1 MKMHLGTRLGI
12 AFGLISC
19 IVFLSIGGLSYHNM
33 QQMVL
38 QQQDEA
44 LALRISRIEIFLA
57 DQQSFQVLIEHPEL
71 YENMLGQEDNLL
83 ILKNAQNTLI
93 DINPLNIT
101 IPLLDYHTRLNY
113 QNNKLEQ
120 PTTRLAFKQV
130 DFNGQSYQLI
140 AGKQLAAGQQV
151 LKHYLIKLV
160 IYTLLGIILSTLLAW
175 LMGHYLLR
183 SMRQLIYATQQINVQ
198 QLDQRIELPS
208 RTIEVQQLTEAMNAM
223 LDRIQQGYEQLAR
236 FSEDI
241 SHELRTPLNNLMG
254 QTQIALSKSR
264 SRDELENL
272 LYSHLEE
279 YERLTQMIENML
291 FIARVE
297 HGHYQIEKQTLE
309 LSQII
314 EDLLAYFEFL
324 AEEKNISIY
333 TDIPAQLNIAAH
345 PEHLQRALANL
356 LSNAVQYGKENGEI
370 RITAMTTENSC
381 RIDVLTAGVQIPE
394 QHLAHLF
401 ERFYQVDSSRHQ
413 KAQTGGLGLAI
424 VQSIMQLHQGEVQVN
439 NHSQGVVF
447 SLIFPI

>member
-1 MKMHLGTRLGI
+1 MSLMLPYADYVLKLMTISAQNLFIRYVVWAISWMCTHEN
-12 AFGLISC
+12 AFGHTSRHRLWSHFLYR
-19 IVFLSIGGLSYHNM
+19 FLSIGGLSYHNM
-33 QQMVL
+33 QQMVQ

-101 IPLLDYHTRLNY
+101 IPLLDYHTKLNY

-130 DFNGQSYQLI
+130 NFNGQTYQLI

-223 LDRIQQGYEQLAR
+223 LDRIQQGYEQLVR

-297 HGHYQIEKQTLE
+297 HGHYQIE
-309 LSQII
+309 
-314 EDLLAYFEFL
+314 
-324 AEEKNISIY
+324 N
-333 TDIPAQLNIAAH
+333 
-345 PEHLQRALANL
+345 
-356 LSNAVQYGKENGEI
+356 
-370 RITAMTTENSC
+370 
-381 RIDVLTAGVQIPE
+381 
-394 QHLAHLF
+394 
-401 ERFYQVDSSRHQ
+401 RH
-413 KAQTGGLGLAI
+413 
-424 VQSIMQLHQGEVQVN
+424 
-439 NHSQGVVF
+439 
-447 SLIFPI
+447 

>member
-33 QQMVL
+33 QQMVQ

-151 LKHYLIKLV
+151 LKHYLI
-160 IYTLLGIILSTLLAW
+160 
-175 LMGHYLLR
+175 
-183 SMRQLIYATQQINVQ
+183 
-198 QLDQRIELPS
+198 
-208 RTIEVQQLTEAMNAM
+208 
-223 LDRIQQGYEQLAR
+223 
-236 FSEDI
+236 
-241 SHELRTPLNNLMG
+241 
-254 QTQIALSKSR
+254 
-264 SRDELENL
+264 
-272 LYSHLEE
+272 
-279 YERLTQMIENML
+279 
-291 FIARVE
+291 
-297 HGHYQIEKQTLE
+297 
-309 LSQII
+309 
-314 EDLLAYFEFL
+314 
-324 AEEKNISIY
+324 
-333 TDIPAQLNIAAH
+333 
-345 PEHLQRALANL
+345 
-356 LSNAVQYGKENGEI
+356 
-370 RITAMTTENSC
+370 
-381 RIDVLTAGVQIPE
+381 
-394 QHLAHLF
+394 
-401 ERFYQVDSSRHQ
+401 
-413 KAQTGGLGLAI
+413 
-424 VQSIMQLHQGEVQVN
+424 
-439 NHSQGVVF
+439 
-447 SLIFPI
+447 

>member
-33 QQMVL
+33 QQMVQ

-83 ILKNAQNTLI
+83 ILKNAQNILI

-208 RTIEVQQLTEAMNAM
+208 RTIEVQQLTEAINAM
-223 LDRIQQGYEQLAR
+223 LDRIQQGYEQLVR

-241 SHELRTPLNNLMG
+241 SMN
-254 QTQIALSKSR
+254 
-264 SRDELENL
+264 
-272 LYSHLEE
+272 
-279 YERLTQMIENML
+279 YER
-291 FIARVE
+291 
-297 HGHYQIEKQTLE
+297 
-309 LSQII
+309 
-314 EDLLAYFEFL
+314 
-324 AEEKNISIY
+324 
-333 TDIPAQLNIAAH
+333 P
-345 PEHLQRALANL
+345 
-356 LSNAVQYGKENGEI
+356 
-370 RITAMTTENSC
+370 
-381 RIDVLTAGVQIPE
+381 
-394 QHLAHLF
+394 
-401 ERFYQVDSSRHQ
+401 
-413 KAQTGGLGLAI
+413 
-424 VQSIMQLHQGEVQVN
+424 
-439 NHSQGVVF
+439 
-447 SLIFPI
+447 